1 MVTERD
7 LGLRFTPSTISTI
20 EDEPAPRA
28 LNFLDFDVD
37 RIGARRVTRPPGPS
51 PVERQE
57 FVNEHLQQF
66 GTAPSAQQIRD
77 FRRGPAQ
84 EDLSIPGDVFTPPD
98 VIEDTG
104 FAPTNEEVLA
114 NFAPAQVYQAQL
126 NDFITAQQSAGQSVL
141 QDLSDQYDA
150 ALRELQDFQT
160 TNPTFTV
167 SDFNR
172 QLAVIDKAFTDAID
186 QSGVMTEAKGKE
198 ILDEAQRLIGQG
210 LSPEEVNQQ
219 LSLDFPIEPGDVS
232 PQGEQFRQGSFIP
245 GLADIQGVTG
255 AKLGELLNQGLE
267 ISQTAFDLAQ
277 PQGLSPEQELQ
288 AGRFAQTQGNA
299 ITGTEE
305 RDYYG
310 LVQGLGLSLQVEQ
323 YMMGRFQEFYQQ
335 WLQTGPSMEFL
346 QWLRIQMG
354 G

>member
-1 MVTERD
+1 MVNGR
-7 LGLRFTPSTISTI
+7 RFTNVPGDVGLPPISTI

-37 RIGARRVTRPPGPS
+37 RIGARRGTRPPGPS
-51 PVERQE
+51 SIERQE
-57 FVNEHLQQF
+57 FVLDNLQQF
-66 GTAPSAQQIRD
+66 GVAPSPQQMKD

-84 EDLSIPGDVFTPPD
+84 EDLSIPGDVF
-98 VIEDTG
+98 I
-104 FAPTNEEVLA
+104 APEVTESPVFEPGTEQQILT
-114 NFAPAQVYQAQL
+114 NFAPVQVYQARLEDYLRGRFTKDAPEIKRFDDQKESELKELERQKFAGEIDQL
-126 NDFITAQQSAGQSVL
+126 RFNQ
-141 QDLSDQYDA
+141 LSQ
-150 ALRELQDFQT
+150 E
-160 TNPTFTV
+160 
-167 SDFNR
+167 
-172 QLAVIDKAFTDAID
+172 VIDQID
-186 QSGVMTEAKGKE
+186 QALLASGLMSEEMAQE
-198 ILDEAQRLIGQG
+198 LIDEAQGLIAKGT
-210 LSPEEVNQQ
+210 V
-219 LSLDFPIEPGDVS
+219 PGEL
-232 PQGEQFRQGSFIP
+232 PLFEQ
-245 GLADIQGVTG
+245 IQGTTG
-255 AKLGELLNQGLE
+255 AKVGELLNQGIE
-267 ISQTAFDLAQ
+267 ISQTAFDQAQ

-310 LVQGLGLSLQVEQ
+310 LVQGLGLALQVEQ